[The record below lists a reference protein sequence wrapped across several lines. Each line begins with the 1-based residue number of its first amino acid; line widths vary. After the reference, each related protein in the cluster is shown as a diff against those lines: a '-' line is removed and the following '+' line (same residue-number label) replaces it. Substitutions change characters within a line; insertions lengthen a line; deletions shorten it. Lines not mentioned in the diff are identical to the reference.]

1 MTDSMIQ
8 QVLPKIVDRLEQI
21 VSRQQIPGLAIGIV
35 HDQQLVWSQGFGA
48 ADLETGRPPD
58 KNTISRVAS
67 ITKTFTATAVLQLRD
82 DGLLS
87 LDDPLVKHIPEFS
100 QVRVRA
106 GALEGVTL
114 RRLLSHRSGLV
125 TESPFPCWETLEFPT
140 REAMLAALPKT
151 ELVIPQDSAFKYSN
165 LAFGLLGEVVARLS
179 NRSYVDYMHAEILNP
194 LGLSSSVFDLTDA
207 LRPRS
212 AVGYA
217 RRPYED
223 TFSRAPKSPLNGIGP
238 CGQLHSSVADLAKWI
253 SLQFRTKNVDR
264 GEAQVLQGTTLEEM
278 HRPQYL
284 EPDWSFGYCLGWRAR
299 RVGNHVYHEHG
310 GGIHGFSSQVMFCKP
325 SKIGVIA
332 LANIWPHT
340 NLYEIP
346 IGVLETILAAKGSEV
361 GPAVTSSTA
370 VPPELNK
377 FLGSYRASPSIPVNI
392 VYQNDSLQFE
402 HCHPGDYS
410 LHAPALLETT
420 DEDNVLIVRGGRG
433 SGERAIF
440 DLAEDGAIASFMLGG
455 FLYRKLRPAEVK

>member
-8 QVLPKIVDRLEQI
+8 QVLPEIVDWLEQI

-48 ADLETGRPPD
+48 ADLETGRSPD

-140 REAMLAALPKT
+140 REAMLAALPET

-179 NRSYVDYMHAEILNP
+179 NCSYVDYMHAEILNP
-194 LGLSSSVFDLTDA
+194 LGLYSSVFDLTDA
-207 LRPRS
+207 LRLRS
-212 AVGYA
+212 AVGYV

-253 SLQFRTKNVDR
+253 SLQFRTENVDR
-264 GEAQVLQGTTLEEM
+264 GEAQVLRGATLEEM

-310 GGIHGFSSQVMFCKP
+310 GGIHGFASQVMFCKP

-361 GPAVTSSTA
+361 GPAVTYSTA
-370 VPPELNK
+370 APPELKK

-392 VYQNDSLQFE
+392 VYRNDSLQFE

-420 DEDNVLIVRGGRG
+420 DEDNVLIVWGGRG

-440 DLAEDGAIASFMLGG
+440 DFAEDGAIASFMLGG